1 MYKEYKFVSKVLTGR
16 EQADRYFIAVFEQDS
31 KDEAFAPETWE
42 KSNPLLANA
51 ERAKTMRPSL
61 QADVDL
67 AAKQGTL
74 RPVLVKNFNTWQ
86 SARAD
91 SYISLD
97 DWEKA
102 TTEQPDTKGKDVYIG
117 LDLSKS
123 SDLTSIS
130 WLVPEDG
137 YLYADSHSFVGTK
150 YGLEEKIKRDGF
162 DYIAGE
168 QRGECSI
175 TKLESGMIDYDEVL
189 RFILDLI
196 ERNQWN
202 VRAICYD
209 PWSFSYLLPE
219 FEKRDLPMVEVRQ
232 GRLTLSIPT
241 VRFRDDLFNGKLKH
255 PDNQL
260 LAYAVN
266 NAILKYDS
274 NNNALIDK
282 AKNATKID
290 PLAALMNAYTIAM
303 NSITTTENSE
313 EMNRFYASDDFGF

>member
-1 MYKEYKFVSKVLTGR
+1 
-16 EQADRYFIAVFEQDS
+16 
-31 KDEAFAPETWE
+31 
-42 KSNPLLANA
+42 
-51 ERAKTMRPSL
+51 
-61 QADVDL
+61 
-67 AAKQGTL
+67 
-74 RPVLVKNFNTWQ
+74 
-86 SARAD
+86 
-91 SYISLD
+91 
-97 DWEKA
+97 
-102 TTEQPDTKGKDVYIG
+102 
-117 LDLSKS
+117 
-123 SDLTSIS
+123 
-130 WLVPEDG
+130 
-137 YLYADSHSFVGTK
+137 
-150 YGLEEKIKRDGF
+150 
-162 DYIAGE
+162 
-168 QRGECSI
+168 
-175 TKLESGMIDYDEVL
+175 MIDYDEVL